1 MAVNLRFV
9 SLTVTTAATEQIYRF
24 DSPVTVV
31 TGPIG
36 TGKSSLLMLLKHA
49 VGGSAMLTPAVRTH
63 VLSVQ
68 AEVIAGEQHIVLRRN
83 ITGDTVGT
91 VDLLDPHS
99 LALERS
105 LPVRATEG
113 EATVSDYLL
122 DAIGFPREQ
131 VATRRDGAARPQN
144 LTFND
149 LYVYI
154 YLQAREIDRQVVGH
168 LDSWFEVKRK
178 ELFRLMF
185 TLTDSALMEL
195 KRTASDLTDDLKAK
209 VAEHKNVEQF
219 LAASDP
225 RSDDE
230 LRAELGQLRDTLERA
245 QSALE
250 SLRSEV
256 EEQTAA
262 DAALRNEL
270 ARAILTAQ
278 RADEEVSAAR
288 ELLGSRDAVVAQVQL
303 DMARLERSATAI
315 DQLSPFDFVVCP
327 RCMQSLNT
335 RPVDDGHCVV
345 CLQPDPSAEDVDPA
359 AVEEA
364 RAMLEQQL
372 IDAQRVR
379 QSDEAHLNFAQERA
393 QHANFVVTTLRRQ
406 LDAQTRDAVAPRF
419 DAIADTSTR
428 VASLKASIDSVTQ
441 LRDSWARV
449 RTIDQSITRI
459 KTKRRTVNKEVKDRS
474 QLLAARQTLVANLST
489 EFGNLIRSWDL
500 PWVTTAV
507 IDRDAY
513 LPVVN
518 DLPFEELQAS
528 GGGIATSV
536 NVAYSLSLLAFGL
549 DHSDVLAPSLLIID
563 SPRKAFGNNEADR
576 QRAGQIYA
584 RFRTM
589 ADAYGDRLQLII
601 ADNDPPPTTNDVFG
615 KIEFD
620 YASPMVPGV
629 SHPGPEHQGRI
640 EDEAEG

>member
-1 MAVNLRFV
+1 M
-9 SLTVTTAATEQIYRF
+9 TVTTAATEKTYRF
-24 DSPVTVV
+24 DRPVTVV

-49 VGGSAMLTPAVRTH
+49 VGGSAMLTPAVRTE

-68 AEVIAGEQHIVLRRN
+68 AEVIAGEQHIVLRRK
-83 ITGDTVGT
+83 ITGDGVGA
-91 VDLLDPHS
+91 VDLLDPRS

-105 LPVRATEG
+105 LPVRVTEG
-113 EATVSDYLL
+113 ETTVSDYLL

-131 VATRRDGAARPQN
+131 VAARRDGAARPQN

-149 LYVYI
+149 LYMYM

-168 LDSWFEVKRK
+168 LDSWFEVKRR

-185 TLTDSALMEL
+185 ALTDSALMEL
-195 KRTASDLTDDLKAK
+195 KRTASDLTDDLKARI
-209 VAEHKNVEQF
+209 AEHKNVEQF

-230 LRAELGQLRDTLERA
+230 LRAELGQLGDTLERA

-250 SLRSEV
+250 RLRSEV

-262 DAALRNEL
+262 DTALRDEL
-270 ARAILTAQ
+270 NRAIFTAQ
-278 RADEEVSAAR
+278 RADEEVLAAR

-327 RCMQSLNT
+327 RCMQSLST

-345 CLQPDPSAEDVDPA
+345 CLQADPSAEDADPA
-359 AVEEA
+359 AVEET
-364 RAMLEQQL
+364 RVTLEQQL
-372 IDAQRVR
+372 TDARRVR
-379 QSDEAHLNFAQERA
+379 QSDEAHLNSAQERA
-393 QHANFVVTTLRRQ
+393 HHANFVVTNLRRQ

-419 DAIADTSTR
+419 DAIEDTSTR
-428 VASLKASIDSVTQ
+428 VASLKANIDAATQ
-441 LRDSWARV
+441 LRESWARV

-459 KTKRRTVNKEVKDRS
+459 KSRRRSVNKEIKDRS

-489 EFGNLIRSWDL
+489 EFGSLIRSWDL
-500 PWVTTAV
+500 PWATTAV
-507 IDRDAY
+507 IGSENY
-513 LPVVN
+513 LPIVN

-549 DHSDVLAPSLLIID
+549 DHSDVLAPSLLIVD

-576 QRAGQIYA
+576 QRAGQIYT

-601 ADNDPPPTTNDVFG
+601 ADNDPPPTAGDVFG

-620 YASPMVPGV
+620 YDNPMVPGV
-629 SHPGPEHQGRI
+629 SHPGPEHRGRT
-640 EDEAEG
+640 EDEAEA